1 MKHIIASLAFL
12 LCAMSCARAAD
23 DAPAAADPKKLFEE
37 VKGKIDAKS
46 IDDLFVDSAS
56 GSVSAASIAK
66 IEPNAVTVVENV
78 RGFSMMT
85 NALDANAKGFGLS
98 ITPARIQHPFPRIS
112 LGQYAR
118 GGMGQRLLASVNFS
132 YAQGK
137 EDVSGTSY
145 TRRAFS
151 VATSAFFDPSQ
162 DPVVVLAEDKGCRD
176 SAFDALDAAGI
187 DQSTLTVAA
196 IAEGLEMKQLEAD
209 AARGSAE
216 KKAAAEARLALLA
229 QQAAAGLKDA
239 RRKIELVNGYR
250 TKRLA
255 GEGDPAAKAEVER
268 ERQATIRLSPEH
280 EKLALDAF
288 NTCAAKLLKG
298 LEDQWNRSRFSV
310 SWATGAIKP
319 TSGSD
324 SQTLGRTL
332 ALSAMY
338 GFEHLG
344 PLKDYLSI
352 ALTLRNSRK
361 EPVLTSLGTDSVQFK
376 NHNLVAMRLAG
387 GSSTLRLL
395 GEISNAKDRDITG
408 SQTDMRRAIGI
419 DFRAP
424 VEGLWLHLRYG
435 RQRKADGQGD
445 ETGSFLTLSYSP
457 GALLGH

>member
-162 DPVVVLAEDKGCRD
+162 DPVVVLAEDKGCRRL
-176 SAFDALDAAGI
+176 SSQLSREGVELGSLLVGGGLLVFRGLGI
-187 DQSTLTVAA
+187 QVDLVDVAPV
-196 IAEGLEMKQLEAD
+196 
-209 AARGSAE
+209 
-216 KKAAAEARLALLA
+216 
-229 QQAAAGLKDA
+229 AGL
-239 RRKIELVNGYR
+239 L
-250 TKRLA
+250 
-255 GEGDPAAKAEVER
+255 
-268 ERQATIRLSPEH
+268 
-280 EKLALDAF
+280 
-288 NTCAAKLLKG
+288 
-298 LEDQWNRSRFSV
+298 
-310 SWATGAIKP
+310 
-319 TSGSD
+319 
-324 SQTLGRTL
+324 
-332 ALSAMY
+332 
-338 GFEHLG
+338 
-344 PLKDYLSI
+344 
-352 ALTLRNSRK
+352 
-361 EPVLTSLGTDSVQFK
+361 
-376 NHNLVAMRLAG
+376 
-387 GSSTLRLL
+387 
-395 GEISNAKDRDITG
+395 
-408 SQTDMRRAIGI
+408 
-419 DFRAP
+419 
-424 VEGLWLHLRYG
+424 
-435 RQRKADGQGD
+435 
-445 ETGSFLTLSYSP
+445 
-457 GALLGH
+457 